1 MDKRVIDFIT
11 ALRAAGVRVS
21 VAESA
26 DALRAIE
33 VAGIAEKDWF
43 RVALRATLVK
53 EPHDLPTFDKL
64 FNDYF
69 GQGQPP
75 MQETGGGMSDEQRE
89 EMMRQLME
97 MLQNMTPEQLRD
109 LFEAMMTGQRLT
121 REQIQQLLENTTPMQ
136 NPMPGTPMR
145 GMPFSQWA
153 LQRAM
158 RQALGELEF
167 NKLNEFMR
175 DLFDKLRE
183 AGISEEQLAQLEAE
197 ARANQQAIA
206 QQIQRE
212 LAQGL
217 AQQMSEQRRQSP
229 PEDLMETPF
238 EQMSH
243 EQSEDLR
250 AIIQRLASQLRSRAA
265 LRQKRAR
272 KGSLDAKR
280 TIRMNLR
287 YQGVPIE
294 LRHRKKHIKPRLVI
308 ICDRSRSTEEVVRF
322 LLLLIYTLQDQVS
335 GTRTFAFIETIYDIS
350 TFFNEHRPEQ
360 AIDQVMQ
367 NVYPKRSYSTDL
379 GFSLKEFMREHAGC
393 VDHRTTVIMLGDGR
407 NNENDPGLRY
417 FEDLKR
423 RARRVVWF
431 NPEHPSMWGQYD
443 PGSLSSDMLKYLP
456 LCNAVHHVS
465 NLKQLVAAVDTLFA

>member
-1 MDKRVIDFIT
+1 MDKRIIDFIT
-11 ALRAAGVRVS
+11 ALRAAGVRIS

-33 VAGIAEKDWF
+33 AAGIAEKDWF
-43 RVALRATLVK
+43 RIALRATLVK

-64 FNDYF
+64 FADYF
-69 GQGQPP
+69 GQGEPP
-75 MQETGGGMSDEQRE
+75 MQQPGSGMSEEQRD
-89 EMMRQLME
+89 EMMRQMME
-97 MLQNMTPEQLRD
+97 MLNSMTPEQLRD

-121 REQIQQLLENTTPMQ
+121 REQIQQLLQNTSPMQ
-136 NPMPGTPMR
+136 NPMPGMPMR
-145 GMPFSQWA
+145 GMPFSQWV
-153 LQRAM
+153 LQRSM
-158 RQALGELEF
+158 RQAMGEIEF
-167 NKLNEFMR
+167 NKLNEFMKE
-175 DLFDKLRE
+175 LFDKLRE

-217 AQQMSEQRRQSP
+217 AQQMAEQRRQSP

-238 EQMSH
+238 EQMSR

-250 AIIQRLASQLRSRAA
+250 SIVARLAAQLRSRAA

-280 TIRMNLR
+280 TIRTNLR
-287 YQGVPIE
+287 YQGVPVE

-335 GTRTFAFIETIYDIS
+335 GTRSFAFIETIYDIS
-350 TFFNEHRPEQ
+350 SYFNEYRPEQ
-360 AIDQVMQ
+360 AIDQVMEH
-367 NVYPKRSYSTDL
+367 VYPKRSYSTDL
-379 GFSLKEFMREHAGC
+379 GFSLKEFMREHAGS

-407 NNENDPGLRY
+407 NNENDPGIRY
-417 FEDLKR
+417 FEDLRR
-423 RARRVVWF
+423 RARRIVWF

-443 PGSLSSDMLKYLP
+443 PGSLSSDMLAYKP
-456 LCNAVHHVS
+456 LCHAVHHVS
-465 NLKQLVAAVDTLFA
+465 NLKQLVAAVDTLFV